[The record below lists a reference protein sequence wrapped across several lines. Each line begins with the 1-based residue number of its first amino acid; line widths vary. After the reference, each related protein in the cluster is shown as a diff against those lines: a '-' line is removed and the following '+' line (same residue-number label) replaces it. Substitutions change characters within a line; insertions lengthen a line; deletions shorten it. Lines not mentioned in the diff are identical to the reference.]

1 MCNYMMMEQ
10 FLIDIFFIN
19 MIISRVVKS
28 KLFSNIFNQFLLYG
42 FSQILPFLLMPYLLA
57 TIGVAKYGLVN
68 FALAFSFY
76 FQVVN
81 EWGFDLSNVR
91 HVVKNRDDSKE
102 LSKIFWSIIG
112 CKGLLF
118 IVSSLIYTL
127 IVLLIPKFHGNEW
140 LYFWSFIR
148 LFGIIITPFWLFR
161 SMEDMKYVTR
171 ISLMVKC
178 FCILPIFFIV
188 KFPGDYNWVMFF
200 FSLEAIFSGIVS
212 LLIAIKRYR
221 LLFYRVRLL
230 DIRFYFKDSLPFFT
244 SVFLTRIYQTSNTFV
259 LGLVCG
265 DSVTGIY
272 SASEK
277 LYNAYA
283 SLVAPLINH
292 IFYPYF
298 SRIKNLVRINKMVLT
313 IILSNLII
321 LIMVYIVS
329 PYLIPIFIK
338 VEVNNIVNYFNIF
351 LLVLVFSISNEI
363 LGFPYLGIL
372 GQIKEV
378 KDSTWYASLFY
389 LSLLLLFLFFGMVNV
404 LNLILLLLGTNIVC
418 LLFRLWFIKKTLSQ
432 A

>member
-1 MCNYMMMEQ
+1 
-10 FLIDIFFIN
+10 

-28 KLFSNIFNQFLLYG
+28 KLFGNIFNQFLLYG
-42 FSQILPFLLMPYLLA
+42 FSNVLPFLLMPYLLA

-91 HVVKNRDDSKE
+91 HVVKNRDNSKE

-112 CKGLLF
+112 CKGLLL
-118 IVSSLIYTL
+118 IMSLLIYTL
-127 IVLLIPKFHGNEW
+127 IIFLIPKFHGNEW
-140 LYFWSFIR
+140 LYFWAFIR

-171 ISLMVKC
+171 ISLLCKC
-178 FCILPIFFIV
+178 LCIMPIFFIV
-188 KFPGDYNWVMFF
+188 KLPSDYNWVMCF
-200 FSLEAIFSGIVS
+200 FSLEAISSGIVS

-221 LLFYRVRLL
+221 LQFYRVRPL

-277 LYNAYA
+277 LHNAYA
-283 SLVAPLINH
+283 SLVAPMINH

-298 SRIKNLVRINKMVLT
+298 SRVKNFVRINKMVLT
-313 IILSNLII
+313 IIISNLII
-321 LIMVYIVS
+321 LILVYILS

-338 VEVNNIVNYFNIF
+338 VEVNNIINYFNIF

-363 LGFPYLGIL
+363 LGFPYLAIL

-389 LSLLLLFLFFGMVNV
+389 LSLLLLFLFLGMVNV
-404 LNLILLLLGTNIVC
+404 LNLILLLLGTNIVS
-418 LLFRLWFIKKTLSQ
+418 LLFRLWFIKKSLSL

>member
-1 MCNYMMMEQ
+1 
-10 FLIDIFFIN
+10 
-19 MIISRVVKS
+19 MIISKVVKS

-127 IVLLIPKFHGNEW
+127 IVLLIPKFHGDEW

-338 VEVNNIVNYFNIF
+338 VEVNNIVNY
-351 LLVLVFSISNEI
+351 
-363 LGFPYLGIL
+363 
-372 GQIKEV
+372 
-378 KDSTWYASLFY
+378 
-389 LSLLLLFLFFGMVNV
+389 VN
-404 LNLILLLLGTNIVC
+404 
-418 LLFRLWFIKKTLSQ
+418 K
-432 A
+432 

>member
-1 MCNYMMMEQ
+1 
-10 FLIDIFFIN
+10 
-19 MIISRVVKS
+19 MIISRIVKS

-91 HVVKNRDDSKE
+91 HVVKNRDDPKE

-244 SVFLTRIYQTSNTFV
+244 SVFLTCIYQTSNTFV

>member
-1 MCNYMMMEQ
+1 
-10 FLIDIFFIN
+10 

-127 IVLLIPKFHGNEW
+127 IVLLIPKFHGDEW

-178 FCILPIFFIV
+178 FCILLIFFIV

-329 PYLIPIFIK
+329 PYIIPIFIK

>member
-1 MCNYMMMEQ
+1 
-10 FLIDIFFIN
+10 

-140 LYFWSFIR
+140 LYFWTFIR

-272 SASEK
+272 SVSEK

>member
-1 MCNYMMMEQ
+1 
-10 FLIDIFFIN
+10 
-19 MIISRVVKS
+19 MIISRIVKS

-91 HVVKNRDDSKE
+91 HVVKNRDDPKE

-244 SVFLTRIYQTSNTFV
+244 SVFLMRIYQTSNTFV

>member
-1 MCNYMMMEQ
+1 
-10 FLIDIFFIN
+10 

-42 FSQILPFLLMPYLLA
+42 FSQILPFLLMPYLLV

-378 KDSTWYASLFY
+378 KDSTWYASLYYF
-389 LSLLLLFLFFGMVNV
+389 SLLLLFLFFGMVNV

>member
-1 MCNYMMMEQ
+1 
-10 FLIDIFFIN
+10 

-272 SASEK
+272 SVSEK
-277 LYNAYA
+277 LYYAYA

>member
-1 MCNYMMMEQ
+1 
-10 FLIDIFFIN
+10 

-42 FSQILPFLLMPYLLA
+42 FSQILPFLLMPYLLV

-230 DIRFYFKDSLPFFT
+230 DIRFYFKDSLPFLT

-321 LIMVYIVS
+321 LIVVYIVS

>member
-1 MCNYMMMEQ
+1 
-10 FLIDIFFIN
+10 

-42 FSQILPFLLMPYLLA
+42 FSHILPFLLMPYLLT

-91 HVVKNRDDSKE
+91 HVVKNRDNSKE

-112 CKGLLF
+112 CKGLLL
-118 IVSSLIYTL
+118 IVSSLIYSF
-127 IVLLIPKFHGNEW
+127 IIFLIPKFHGSEW

-161 SMEDMKYVTR
+161 SMEDMKFVVR

-212 LLIAIKRYR
+212 LFIAIKRYR
-221 LLFYRVRLL
+221 LQFYRVRLL
-230 DIRFYFKDSLPFFT
+230 DIKFYFKDSLPFFT

-272 SASEK
+272 SAAEK

-283 SLVAPLINH
+283 SLVAPMINH

-298 SRIKNLVRINKMVLT
+298 SRIKDFVRINKMVLT
-313 IILSNLII
+313 IIISNLII
-321 LIMVYIVS
+321 LTLVYIVS

-338 VEVNNIVNYFNIF
+338 VEVNNIINYFNIF

-389 LSLLLLFLFFGMVNV
+389 LSLLFLFLFFGMVNI
-404 LNLILLLLGTNIVC
+404 LNLILLLLGTNIVS
-418 LLFRLWFIKKTLSQ
+418 LLFRLWFIKKSLSR

>member
-1 MCNYMMMEQ
+1 
-10 FLIDIFFIN
+10 
-19 MIISRVVKS
+19 MIISKVVKS

-277 LYNAYA
+277 LYCAYA

-298 SRIKNLVRINKMVLT
+298 SRIKNLVRINEMVLT

>member
-1 MCNYMMMEQ
+1 M
-10 FLIDIFFIN
+10 
-19 MIISRVVKS
+19 
-28 KLFSNIFNQFLLYG
+28 
-42 FSQILPFLLMPYLLA
+42 
-57 TIGVAKYGLVN
+57 AKYGLVN

-127 IVLLIPKFHGNEW
+127 IVLLIPKFHGDEW

-178 FCILPIFFIV
+178 FCILLIFFIV

-329 PYLIPIFIK
+329 PYIIPIFIK

>member
-1 MCNYMMMEQ
+1 
-10 FLIDIFFIN
+10 

-42 FSQILPFLLMPYLLA
+42 FSHILPFLLMPYLLA

-91 HVVKNRDDSKE
+91 HVVKNRDNSKE

-112 CKGLLF
+112 CKGLLL
-118 IVSSLIYTL
+118 IVSSLIYSL
-127 IVLLIPKFHGNEW
+127 IIFLIPKFHGNEW

-148 LFGIIITPFWLFR
+148 LVGIIITPFWLFR

-212 LLIAIKRYR
+212 LLIAIKSYR
-221 LLFYRVRLL
+221 LHFYRVRLL
-230 DIRFYFKDSLPFFT
+230 DIKFYFKDSLPFFT

-272 SASEK
+272 SAAEK

-283 SLVAPLINH
+283 SLVAPMINH

-298 SRIKNLVRINKMVLT
+298 SRIKDFVRINKMVLT
-313 IILSNLII
+313 IIISNLII
-321 LIMVYIVS
+321 LTLVYIVS

-338 VEVNNIVNYFNIF
+338 VEVNNIINYFNIF

-389 LSLLLLFLFFGMVNV
+389 LSLLFLFLFFGMVNV

>member
-1 MCNYMMMEQ
+1 
-10 FLIDIFFIN
+10 

-28 KLFSNIFNQFLLYG
+28 KLFSNIFNQFLIYG
-42 FSQILPFLLMPYLLA
+42 FSHILPFLLMPYLLT

-91 HVVKNRDDSKE
+91 HVVKNRDNSKE

-112 CKGLLF
+112 CKGLLL
-118 IVSSLIYTL
+118 IVSSLIYSF
-127 IVLLIPKFHGNEW
+127 IIFLIPKFHGSEW

-161 SMEDMKYVTR
+161 SMEDMKFVVR

-212 LLIAIKRYR
+212 LFIAIKRYR
-221 LLFYRVRLL
+221 LQFYRVRLL
-230 DIRFYFKDSLPFFT
+230 DIKFYFKDSLPFFT

-272 SASEK
+272 SAAEK

-283 SLVAPLINH
+283 SLVAPMINH

-298 SRIKNLVRINKMVLT
+298 SRIKDFVRINKMVLT
-313 IILSNLII
+313 IIISNLII
-321 LIMVYIVS
+321 LTLVYIVS

-338 VEVNNIVNYFNIF
+338 VEVNNIINYFNIF

-389 LSLLLLFLFFGMVNV
+389 LSLLFLFLFFGMVNI
-404 LNLILLLLGTNIVC
+404 LNLILLLLGTNIVS
-418 LLFRLWFIKKTLSQ
+418 LLFRLWFIKKSLSR

>member
-1 MCNYMMMEQ
+1 
-10 FLIDIFFIN
+10 

-42 FSQILPFLLMPYLLA
+42 FSHILPFLLMPYLLA

-91 HVVKNRDDSKE
+91 HVVKNRDNSKE

-112 CKGLLF
+112 CKGLLL
-118 IVSSLIYTL
+118 IVSSLIYSL
-127 IVLLIPKFHGNEW
+127 IIFLIPKFHGNEW

-148 LFGIIITPFWLFR
+148 LVGIIITPFWLFR

-212 LLIAIKRYR
+212 LLIAIKSYR
-221 LLFYRVRLL
+221 LHFYRVRLL
-230 DIRFYFKDSLPFFT
+230 DIKFYFKDSLPFFT

-272 SASEK
+272 SAAEK
-277 LYNAYA
+277 IYNAYA
-283 SLVAPLINH
+283 SLVAPMINH

-298 SRIKNLVRINKMVLT
+298 SRIKDFVRINKMVLT
-313 IILSNLII
+313 IIISNLII
-321 LIMVYIVS
+321 LTLVYIVS

-338 VEVNNIVNYFNIF
+338 VEVNNIINYFNIF

-389 LSLLLLFLFFGMVNV
+389 LSLLFLFLFFGMVNI
-404 LNLILLLLGTNIVC
+404 LNLIFLLLGTNIVS
-418 LLFRLWFIKKTLSQ
+418 LLFRLWFIKKSLSR

>member
-1 MCNYMMMEQ
+1 
-10 FLIDIFFIN
+10 
-19 MIISRVVKS
+19 MIISKIVKS

-91 HVVKNRDDSKE
+91 HVVKNRDDPKE

-148 LFGIIITPFWLFR
+148 LFGIIITPF
-161 SMEDMKYVTR
+161 
-171 ISLMVKC
+171 C

>member
-1 MCNYMMMEQ
+1 
-10 FLIDIFFIN
+10 
-19 MIISRVVKS
+19 MIILRVVKS

-42 FSQILPFLLMPYLLA
+42 FSQILPFLLMPYLLV

-91 HVVKNRDDSKE
+91 HVVKNRDDTKE

-298 SRIKNLVRINKMVLT
+298 SRIKNLVRIN
-313 IILSNLII
+313 N
-321 LIMVYIVS
+321 
-329 PYLIPIFIK
+329 
-338 VEVNNIVNYFNIF
+338 
-351 LLVLVFSISNEI
+351 
-363 LGFPYLGIL
+363 
-372 GQIKEV
+372 
-378 KDSTWYASLFY
+378 
-389 LSLLLLFLFFGMVNV
+389 
-404 LNLILLLLGTNIVC
+404 
-418 LLFRLWFIKKTLSQ
+418 
-432 A
+432 

>member
-1 MCNYMMMEQ
+1 
-10 FLIDIFFIN
+10 

-42 FSQILPFLLMPYLLA
+42 FSHILPFLLMPYLLA

-91 HVVKNRDDSKE
+91 HVVKNRDNSKE

-112 CKGLLF
+112 CKGLLL
-118 IVSSLIYTL
+118 IVSSLIYSL
-127 IVLLIPKFHGNEW
+127 IIFLIPKFHGNEW

-148 LFGIIITPFWLFR
+148 LVGIIITPFWLFR

-212 LLIAIKRYR
+212 LLIAIKSYR
-221 LLFYRVRLL
+221 LHFYRVRLL
-230 DIRFYFKDSLPFFT
+230 DIKFYFKDSLPFFT

-272 SASEK
+272 SAAEK

-283 SLVAPLINH
+283 SLVAPMINH

-298 SRIKNLVRINKMVLT
+298 SRIKDFVRINKMVLT
-313 IILSNLII
+313 IIISNLII
-321 LIMVYIVS
+321 LTLVYIVS

-338 VEVNNIVNYFNIF
+338 VEVNNIINYFNIF

-389 LSLLLLFLFFGMVNV
+389 LSLLFLFLFFGMVNI
-404 LNLILLLLGTNIVC
+404 LNLIFLLLGTNIVS
-418 LLFRLWFIKKTLSQ
+418 LLFRLWFIKKSLSR